1 MAEDIEVVFL
11 SEGIAGPQG
20 YTAED
25 VLEAGAEQVSVISAL
40 AVSKTALLNSTATN
54 AISDFNA
61 QADIKIDDLNAM
73 ATALETAINA
83 ANDAIE
89 AAQSI
94 VDDAAAQVTLAEAQV
109 ALATDQ
115 VALAAAQ
122 VVLAEAQTALTTASR
137 ILAET
142 ARDAA
147 VAAYNSA
154 QLASL
159 TSGYY
164 PDSRTLLPRGVEFGA
179 VTGGTGYTDGGPYD
193 IQWSGGNMEAM
204 PTGTFMVSG
213 GVVGTVVMTS
223 RGRKIGSAA
232 HTLPTASFAAAGGG
246 TGAALA
252 LTSVSLIASGQY
264 YWTDHASDS
273 SLMIL
278 YSNVPVSG
286 VPTATSQTTTLSR
299 TGSTSLVALTTPTGT
314 ANAMVSTASVS
325 TPVVDGSANQ
335 LILLP
340 IVTTNTGA
348 VTLTVP
354 GIGGGIARPVRAT
367 SNMSLLAN
375 SLIGGHFALL
385 KYMPAIGVYFVIYPN
400 NLSQNG
406 RFAHVFRT
414 VASTANA
421 LVTNTQYQN
430 LLSYNINDLY
440 MCPMAE
446 SNSSGTV
453 TMDIDAVGAIP
464 LTSATGDLLPVPAWG
479 PTSVIFFRY
488 RPDIN
493 KFVLALT
500 NYTVSPSDPILLS
513 KTPSYHVV
521 GTTVDGDGSDNKL
534 LVTPLTPLPNNT
546 FNDTQLH
553 VRFPSDR
560 PAEGGM
566 LIKIVGFNDAEYF
579 QLRDSNAVDQ
589 VAANRWKAGDTGVIA
604 RDPVTTFMYVVR
616 VDLRTPAEVVETVST
631 SITEF
636 YTSMNSR
643 IYMLSS
649 FGK

>member
-1 MAEDIEVVFL
+1 MAEEIEVVFL
-11 SEGIAGPQG
+11 NEGLPGPQG
-20 YTAED
+20 YAAED
-25 VLEAGAEQVSVISAL
+25 VLEAGAEQVAAINAL
-40 AVSKTALLNSTATN
+40 AASKTALLNSTATN
-54 AISDFNA
+54 AIVDFNS
-61 QADIKIDDLNAM
+61 QADIKIEDLNAM
-73 ATALETAINA
+73 SLALETAIND
-83 ANDAIE
+83 ANDTIA
-89 AAQSI
+89 AAQSV
-94 VDDAAAQVTLAEAQV
+94 VDDAAAQVVLAEAQV
-109 ALATDQ
+109 ALAEDQ

-122 VVLAEAQTALTTASR
+122 VVLAEAQNALATASR

-147 VAAYNSA
+147 ISAYNSA

-164 PDSRTLLPRGVEFGA
+164 PDSRSLLPRGVAFGA
-179 VTGGTGYTDGGPYD
+179 VTGGSGYTNGGPYD
-193 IQWSGGNMEAM
+193 LQWSGGNMEAT

-213 GVVGTVVMTS
+213 GAISSVTMTS
-223 RGRKIGSAA
+223 PGRKIGTAA

-246 TGAALA
+246 TGGALA

-264 YWTDHASDS
+264 YWTDHATDS

-286 VPTATSQTTTLSR
+286 VPTATSQLTTLSK
-299 TGSTSLVALTTPTGT
+299 TGSASLIALTTPTGT
-314 ANAMVSTASVS
+314 ANALVSSASVG
-325 TPVVDGSANQ
+325 TPVVSGGDNQ

-354 GIGGGIARPVRAT
+354 GIGGGIARPIRAT
-367 SNMSLLAN
+367 SGMSLLAN
-375 SLIGGHFALL
+375 SLIGGQFALL
-385 KYMPAIGVYFVIYPN
+385 KYVTAAGVYFLIYPN

-414 VASTANA
+414 VATTTNA
-421 LVTNTQYQN
+421 IVTQTQYQN
-430 LLSYNINDLY
+430 LLAYNINDLY

-446 SNSSGTV
+446 ANTSGTV
-453 TMDIDAVGAIP
+453 TMAIDGVGSIP
-464 LTSATGDLLPVPAWG
+464 LMSATADLLPVPAWG
-479 PTSVIFFRY
+479 ANSTIFFRY

-493 KFVLALT
+493 KFILAFT
-500 NYTVSPSDPILLS
+500 NYTVSPSDPILPA

-546 FNDTQLH
+546 FADTQLH

-566 LIKIVGFNDAEYF
+566 LIKIVGFNDAEYY

-604 RDPVTTFMYVVR
+604 RDPVTTYMYLVR